1 MKKLTFL
8 FLTLTLGLLITA
20 CATIAPVSAQ
30 QDFDAFLGNA
40 IDDAAIDGTIGSEWD
55 DAGNYDNV
63 AISPQGTAEVW
74 AKQDGT
80 YLYMAVRF
88 TADSS
93 NPWVALLLGG
103 TTCMQPNTDGALFGH
118 DEYAAN
124 GYRDISF
131 GGVGVIAIDATQ
143 DGKGAI
149 TVGSSNLVTA
159 ELKKPLNSGDS
170 AGKDMTWT
178 EDNTYAMIIMW
189 DSNGGGSSG
198 GSVSHSSGPKTERT
212 VLINSNAI
220 PEFPGLIFAT
230 ILVATAIS
238 AVLLRR
244 RVVKKPTVNVIS

>member
-20 CATIAPVSAQ
+20 FATIAPVSAQ

-63 AISPQGTAEVW
+63 AINPQGTAEIW
-74 AKQDGT
+74 TKQDGT

-103 TTCMQPNTDGALFGH
+103 TTCMQANSDGALFGH
-118 DEYAAN
+118 DSYAAN

-131 GGVGVIAIDATQ
+131 NGFTEISVDASQ
-143 DGKGAI
+143 DGKGAVTI
-149 TVGSSNLVTA
+149 DSSNLVTV
-159 ELKKPLNSGDS
+159 ELKKPLSSGDS
-170 AGKDMTWT
+170 AGKDIAWT
-178 EDNTYAMIIMW
+178 EDSTYALIIMW
-189 DSNGGGSSG
+189 NSNLLGSSG
-198 GSVSHSSGPKTERT
+198 GSITHGGTQPTERT

-238 AVLLRR
+238 AIFLRR
-244 RVVKKPTVNVIS
+244 RMVKKPTVNVIS